1 MAEEPKEVKND
12 QEQEVKNNHE
22 KTAPL
27 TSTVPDVEPVPRLP
41 VDDERVRPQTV
52 PLSAPWRLL
61 LQIGEE
67 NPTTVGI
74 EVRDRILL
82 GRGDPLASFYPDL
95 DLTPYGGQT
104 GGVSR
109 HHATIMQDDESKA
122 LYLEDLN
129 STNGT
134 RINGFA
140 LEPKRR
146 YRLRDGDELE
156 FGRLRVVVRF
166 VRTPYK

>member
-1 MAEEPKEVKND
+1 MADEPKDEKND
-12 QEQEVKNNHE
+12 QE

-27 TSTVPDVEPVPRLP
+27 TSALPDVEPVPRLP
-41 VDDERVRPQTV
+41 SDDERLRPQTV
-52 PLSAPWRLL
+52 PLAAPWRLL
-61 LQIGEE
+61 LQIGGE
-67 NPTTVGI
+67 NQTTVGI
-74 EVRDRILL
+74 EVRDRITM

-109 HHATIMQDDESKA
+109 HHATITQDDENKA

-140 LEPKRR
+140 LEPRRR

-156 FGRLRVVVRF
+156 FGRLKVVVRF